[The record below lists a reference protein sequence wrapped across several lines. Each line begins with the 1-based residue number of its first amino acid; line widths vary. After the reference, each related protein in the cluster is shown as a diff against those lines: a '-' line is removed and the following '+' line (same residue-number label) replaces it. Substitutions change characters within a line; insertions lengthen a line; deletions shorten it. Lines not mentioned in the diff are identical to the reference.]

1 MDSLEKRMDKMGI
14 VDKDKC
20 RQLITEMRLNYEDCI
35 YKYLFNTFDYEG
47 SEEKKREIITEMFLE
62 IVNELKEL

>member
-1 MDSLEKRMDKMGI
+1 MDSLEKRMDEMGI

-62 IVNELKEL
+62 IVNDLKEL

>member
-1 MDSLEKRMDKMGI
+1 MDSLEKRMDEMGI

>member
-1 MDSLEKRMDKMGI
+1 MDSLEKRMDEMGI
-14 VDKDKC
+14 IDKDKC